1 MEIDSYYYLFG
12 NMLYTVQLF
21 LSSGPLLEPPVS
33 GQEDDSNSPW
43 PPMIIVLCEL
53 FTMSHKLSLLV
64 TRLQQYILW
73 APAN

>member
-33 GQEDDSNSPW
+33 GQEDDSNSP
-43 PPMIIVLCEL
+43 
-53 FTMSHKLSLLV
+53 
-64 TRLQQYILW
+64 
-73 APAN
+73 